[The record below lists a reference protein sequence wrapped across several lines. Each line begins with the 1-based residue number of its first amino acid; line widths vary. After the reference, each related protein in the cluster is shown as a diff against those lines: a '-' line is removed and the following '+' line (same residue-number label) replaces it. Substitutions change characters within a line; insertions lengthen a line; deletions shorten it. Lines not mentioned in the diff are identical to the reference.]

1 MKSRIAS
8 IFISLLAFLVSG
20 CVNENWEDYVYPP
33 AENRD
38 NLEAL
43 ITQCEDI
50 AANAEVGNMEGQYL
64 QYVLDNFNAAIEEAR
79 NIYNNT
85 LATQAMVDAAVAD
98 LESARV
104 IFEDSANPG
113 DLDGNDGNLVLH
125 LRFSNN
131 CIDGS
136 SYGHEIE
143 QLAGNALCGSGP
155 APSLTTDRHGNANSA
170 MHFERGG
177 YLSIP
182 YVEGKSESLNPPVM
196 TFMCWVREPSPA
208 PVQRWIFCLDTW
220 NIFYVVI
227 PVGGTDFQ
235 FAGQTTRGWITP
247 ALESGISSSADWQ
260 HFAVTYSPEEVAF
273 YRNGELV
280 TTCPSTGG
288 NLVENNAHA
297 PFLIGLMSPD
307 RELYFEG
314 DLDEIRLYNTVL
326 SESEIYSV
334 FNLEKPDN
342 MVIDKSALAYAIE
355 TARNEMEAAETG
367 FAQGQYLQS
376 SIDILSAAIE
386 VAQTLYDDDATSQ
399 NQADKAAETLAAA
412 VETFLGSKNTVDYDP
427 NLVLHLNFD
436 DNFTDGSYLHHEIAL
451 TEGAG
456 GLPPY
461 PAIDRFGNYDGAC
474 HFDEGAYISI
484 PFEEHLASGELTYM
498 FWIKAAVPAG
508 TGDPYLLSINRRFH
522 FYIGLDGNEI
532 ILGGSSLSEE
542 TTGVSA
548 GNEWK
553 HIAVTYSAEKGATLY
568 VNGEESYRQDSAGSL
583 TPVTNNTPFVIG
595 VKGTTDNKSS
605 YFKGDLDEIMV
616 YDRPLS
622 AAEIN
627 VIYQQQR

>member
-1 MKSRIAS
+1 MKSTAVS
-8 IFISLLAFLVSG
+8 IFVSSIFFLVSG

-33 AENRD
+33 AENKD
-38 NLEAL
+38 KLEVL
-43 ITQCEDI
+43 ITQCEAV

-64 QYVLDNFNAAIEEAR
+64 QYVLDNFNTAIEEAR
-79 NIYNNT
+79 NVYNNT
-85 LATQAMVDAAVAD
+85 LATQAMVDAAVED
-98 LESARV
+98 LESARI

-136 SYGHEIE
+136 SYGHKIE
-143 QLAGNALCGSGP
+143 QLAGNILCGSGP

-177 YLSIP
+177 YLSVP
-182 YVEGKSESLNPPVM
+182 YVDGKSESLNPPIM
-196 TFMCWVREPSPA
+196 TFMCWIREPSPA

-220 NIFYVVI
+220 NIFYVVL
-227 PVGGTDFQ
+227 PAGGTDFQ

-247 ALESGISSSADWQ
+247 ALESGIASSADWQ
-260 HFAVTYSPEEVAF
+260 HFAVTYSPDEVAF

-342 MVIDKSALAYAIE
+342 MVIDKSALAQAIE
-355 TARNEMEAAETG
+355 RARNEMATAEIG
-367 FAQGQYLQS
+367 FAKGQYLQS
-376 SIDILSAAIE
+376 AADVLIAAIDD
-386 VAQTLYDDDATSQ
+386 AQMLYDSDAISQ
-399 NQADKAAETLAAA
+399 NQTYEAAETLAEAL
-412 VETFLGSKNTVDYDP
+412 ETFLRSENSVDYDP
-427 NLVLHLNFD
+427 NLILSLNFD
-436 DNFTDGSYLHHEIAL
+436 DNFTDASYLHHEIGL
-451 TEGAG
+451 VNGSD

-498 FWIKAAVPAG
+498 FWIKAATPAG

-532 ILGGSSLSEE
+532 MLGGSSLTEE
-542 TTGVSA
+542 NTGISV

-553 HIAVTYSAEKGATLY
+553 HVAVTYSAENGAVLY
-568 VNGEESYRQDSAGSL
+568 VNGEESYGQASEGFLA
-583 TPVTNNTPFVIG
+583 PVTNNTPFVIG
-595 VKGTTDNKSS
+595 VKGSTDNRAS
-605 YFKGDLDEIMV
+605 YFKGDLDEIMA
-616 YDRPLS
+616 YDRPLTAS
-622 AAEIN
+622 EIN
-627 VIYQQQR
+627 EIYHQQR